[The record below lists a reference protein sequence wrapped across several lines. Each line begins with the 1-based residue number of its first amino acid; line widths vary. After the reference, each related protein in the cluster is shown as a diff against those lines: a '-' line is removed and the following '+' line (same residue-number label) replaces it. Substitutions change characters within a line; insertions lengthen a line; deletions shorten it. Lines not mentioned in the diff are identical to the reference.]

1 MLAKYAEP
9 KTLIVPMA
17 CKTTIPE
24 VDVAHCGAEI
34 VAMLITNA
42 EREKQIISIAQE
54 SSTLTSGERLSERNF
69 IVIVY

>member
-1 MLAKYAEP
+1 
-9 KTLIVPMA
+9 MA

-24 VDVAHCGAEI
+24 VDVAHCGVEI